1 MVRFLSYTALPLG
14 LAFSVTSGAPSRRS
28 MAVLDQRELPDYF
41 AHAGTPSPDTL
52 IHLKIA
58 LTANNMPGLE
68 KRFWD
73 VSTPGNALYG
83 QHLSFEETK
92 AFASPAPETVSAV
105 TAWLN
110 ENGIDNSTTTGAFDD
125 WLSLTIPISTVNS
138 LFDAEYQIYTEIGGP
153 TQLIR
158 TLAYSV
164 PVDLQQ
170 HINLIYPSTDF
181 VRNIQG
187 PKLRTSVVPGSS
199 SNNTA
204 NARAQQIPF
213 SCKVGITPTCLQN
226 LYGIPTT
233 NATRASNTLG
243 VSGFMKQYPQ
253 MADLEMF
260 LTRLRPDIPIST
272 TYTLQSVDGGSDPQS
287 GSKAGNEANLDIQYT
302 VGLAT
307 NVPVTFIPVG
317 KDNPDGIGGFLDIMN
332 NINAQ
337 RTLPRV
343 LTTSYGF
350 DERDLTRPI
359 AIRLCNTYA
368 LSGARGTSVLFAS
381 GDGGVCG
388 SRSQI
393 CASRFVPTFP
403 SGCPYVTSV
412 GATRLD
418 ILKGKETSAEFSGG
432 GFSDYFSRATY
443 QSTSVETYL
452 STLGDTYGGR
462 FSPNGRAFPDVAA
475 QGFDVLIVNGG
486 QPQLVSGTSCSSP
499 IFASVI
505 ALIND
510 RRVSAGKS
518 PLGFLNPFL
527 YLNPGAFF
535 DITTGSNPGCGTHGF
550 SAGVGWDPVTGLG
563 TPNFAALLA
572 AAGV

>member
-233 NATRASNTLG
+233 NATQASNTLG

-287 GSKAGNEANLDIQYT
+287 GSKAGNEA
-302 VGLAT
+302 
-307 NVPVTFIPVG
+307 VTFISVG

-381 GDGGVCG
+381 
-388 SRSQI
+388 
-393 CASRFVPTFP
+393 
-403 SGCPYVTSV
+403 
-412 GATRLD
+412 
-418 ILKGKETSAEFSGG
+418 GKETSAEFSGG